1 MSQGTPRSLCS
12 RTMQLH
18 KCEYKYQLIAFLK
31 ICAWL
36 GNSPV
41 SLWDEDGGCWPPSW
55 ILRHGAREDMSAC
68 DQTGQCCHEY
78 WFKNVLFYSES
89 KLSVRIELPHWL
101 LVFRISAKALLAN
114 IDVANFEPSC
124 FVVRGGFKN
133 ILIYNL
139 HSGFLSHH
147 FYRLTYT
154 ASLEYLFDLILL
166 P

>member
-31 ICAWL
+31 MSAWL
-36 GNSPV
+36 GNSSV

-89 KLSVRIELPHWL
+89 KLSICPPPLIGCWYLGSQRKLCWQTLMLPTLSLHVL
-101 LVFRISAKALLAN
+101 LLGEALK
-114 IDVANFEPSC
+114 IF
-124 FVVRGGFKN
+124 
-133 ILIYNL
+133 
-139 HSGFLSHH
+139 
-147 FYRLTYT
+147 
-154 ASLEYLFDLILL
+154 
-166 P
+166 